1 MPLTLAGATSGSTTL
16 QATDAVTATITLPS
30 TSGTVVVNNG
40 AQTIEFADG
49 SASTPSITNSGD
61 TNTGMFFP
69 AADTIAFTEG
79 GTESMRLDS
88 SGNLGLGVT
97 PSAWNSAW
105 KGIQLSP
112 TAALTNRTNKN
123 LYLSNNWY
131 IDSGSTDRYIQ
142 NGYATF
148 YSQDSGGQ
156 HTWYTAASGTAGN
169 AITFTQAMTLDASG
183 QLAIGRA
190 TAATMLD
197 IEKGG
202 ATTNATSGIVTLRT
216 STSGTAAAGLGS
228 YINFLTEN
236 SNGTQY
242 ETAYIGSATESST
255 AADKDGYI
263 FFSTA
268 LNSTNPTERMRID
281 SSGNLLVGT
290 TSSGYVCRVQAVTT
304 GNADVYLAKV
314 DNIAAAPYVAWSA
327 TTSGN
332 PYFALFLT
340 DATVTRGS
348 ITYNRAGGLTV
359 YNTTS
364 DYRAKTVNGV
374 VENALGKLALL
385 KPSTGRM
392 NGASEDIDFFVAH
405 ELQEVVPSAVTGE
418 KDAVKEDGTPD
429 YQMVDKSALIPLLT
443 AAIQELKVIVDTQAE
458 QIKALQGAA

>member
-1 MPLTLAGATSGSTTL
+1 MDLSCNSYYDGTNYKYLNTNLASYYAQTSG
-16 QATDAVTATITLPS
+16 QHQWFTAP
-30 TSGTVVVNNG
+30 
-40 AQTIEFADG
+40 
-49 SASTPSITNSGD
+49 
-61 TNTGMFFP
+61 
-69 AADTIAFTEG
+69 
-79 GTESMRLDS
+79 
-88 SGNLGLGVT
+88 
-97 PSAWNSAW
+97 
-105 KGIQLSP
+105 
-112 TAALTNRTNKN
+112 
-123 LYLSNNWY
+123 
-131 IDSGSTDRYIQ
+131 
-142 NGYATF
+142 
-148 YSQDSGGQ
+148 
-156 HTWYTAASGTAGN
+156 SGTAGN

-190 TAATMLD
+190 TAASMLD